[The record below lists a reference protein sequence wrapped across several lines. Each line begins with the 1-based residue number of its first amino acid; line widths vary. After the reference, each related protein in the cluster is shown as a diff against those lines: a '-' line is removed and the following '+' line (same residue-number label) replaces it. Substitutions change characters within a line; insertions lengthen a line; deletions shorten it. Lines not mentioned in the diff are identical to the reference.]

1 MGVSPFTESSVLES
15 KQYAKPFGNLMGA
28 YFKSDNPTGTRA
40 MSRPS
45 KFKPEFIAQAEK
57 LCRLGA
63 TDMELADFFD
73 VEVRTLYRWKADNE
87 QFCQALKSGKN
98 EADDRVERSL
108 YARANGYEHDEVD
121 IRVVQGGIV
130 QTPIR
135 KYYPPDTTAAI
146 FWLKNRRAAEWRETK
161 AVELTGEG
169 GGPVLNEIVI
179 KVVDAG

>member
-1 MGVSPFTESSVLES
+1 M
-15 KQYAKPFGNLMGA
+15 A
-28 YFKSDNPTGTRA
+28 
-40 MSRPS
+40 RPS

-57 LCRLGA
+57 LCKLGA

-87 QFCQALKSGKN
+87 AFCQALKSGKD

-121 IRVVQGGIV
+121 IRVVAGAIV

-146 FWLKNRRAAEWRETK
+146 FWLKNRRADKWREVK
-161 AVELTGEG
+161 AVELTGAE
-169 GGPVLNEIVI
+169 GGPVQQSIAVTF
-179 KVVDAG
+179 VGDDS